1 MQFWRRG
8 EPFVWASG
16 GALAVALS
24 LTVAMLLVVLVNGA
38 AVFWP
43 WPLVEVRLRDGRR
56 LLAIEVDRQR
66 DPQSDRERI
75 KFKVA
80 NKEYGPDFVWV
91 DADQVA
97 EVSYPPDAFVL
108 ERMAFLNYHGYLK
121 QLDVP
126 TLNVVLEG
134 APVEQLAAAIAA
146 AQRRVKAEVQPILAE
161 QAALDRRL
169 KQQVEAQMLKVKY
182 QRRKLLA
189 AGAAVDQANVLQLN
203 QRIEELEA
211 QRKQLLEQSDR
222 LSAERQRVENDIRSN
237 VAVFV
242 DSAGRE
248 KSMPLVDIVRGYCPN
263 QMGLTSKLWF
273 YVVKV
278 WELIWTDPRES
289 NQDGGL
295 FPAIFGTVLMVL
307 LMAIACFPLGVL
319 AGIFLGEY
327 AREGPVVRVVRIAVA
342 NLAGIP
348 SIVYGIFGLGF
359 FVYVVGGSL
368 DRWFYPERV
377 TADIQQP
384 VFGQGC
390 ILWASLTLGLLTIPV
405 VIVATEEAI
414 RTIPQSIRE
423 GSYALGATKFQ
434 TLCRVLLPMSS
445 PGIMTGFILAMAR
458 AAGEVAPLMITGML
472 KSAPVP
478 VSSQFPFIHLERKF
492 MHLGYHILDIS
503 CKSPNVE
510 ANQPMIYATTL
521 LLLVIVLS
529 LCSTAIYLRN
539 RMRKRYQLRAI

>member
-16 GALAVALS
+16 GALALALS

-43 WPLVEVRLRDGRR
+43 WPLVEVRLEDGRR

-66 DPQSDRERI
+66 DPQADRERI

-91 DADQVA
+91 DDEQVA
-97 EVSYPPDAFVL
+97 EISYPPDAFVL

-134 APVEQLAAAIAA
+134 APVEQLAAAITA
-146 AQRRVKAEVQPILAE
+146 AQQRVKAEVQPILAE

-169 KQQVEAQMLKVKY
+169 KQQIEAQMLKVRY
-182 QRRKLLA
+182 QRRKLMA
-189 AGAAVDQANVLQLN
+189 AGPAVDQAKVVQLN
-203 QRIEELEA
+203 QRMEELEA

-222 LSAERQRVENDIRSN
+222 LSAERQRAENDIRSN

-242 DSAGRE
+242 DSVGRE
-248 KSMPLVDIVRGYCPN
+248 KSMPLVDIVRGYCPT
-263 QMGLTSKLWF
+263 QMSLTQKFWF

-327 AREGPVVRVVRIAVA
+327 AREGPVVRVVRVAVA

-359 FVYVVGGSL
+359 FVYVVGGNL